1 MIDRA
6 FKFFSSLWLT
16 VVLLALALILV
27 FVGTMAQVKLGLYVA
42 QEEYFRSLFIY
53 WKPGNGSLKIPV
65 FPGGWLLGGLLLLN
79 LIAAH
84 LKRFQL
90 TKKKFGIFLIH
101 GGLIFLLLG
110 QFGLFLFLFFG

>member
-16 VVLLALALILV
+16 VVLLVFALVLV

-53 WKPGNGSLKIPV
+53 WTPGNGGLKIPV
-65 FPGGWLLGGLLLLN
+65 FPGVFNGEWSPLLFRVMD
-79 LIAAH
+79 
-84 LKRFQL
+84 KRGF
-90 TKKKFGIFLIH
+90 TR
-101 GGLIFLLLG
+101 
-110 QFGLFLFLFFG
+110 